1 MPLVS
6 KSAQIRLATTSDE
19 IARCYPVMHQ
29 LRPTLLEGDFVA
41 RIQLQQSEG
50 YRLACLEHNGCIVSL
65 AGFRIFSVIY
75 SGRTLYVDDL
85 ITDAAYRSQGF
96 GEAMMNWLVEHA
108 AKQSCDTF
116 SLDSGTSRQQTHAF
130 YFRHGLRI
138 TAFHFQMP
146 LK

>member
-1 MPLVS
+1 MP
-6 KSAQIRLATTSDE
+6 KPAQIQLATTPDE
-19 IARCYPVMHQ
+19 IARCYPLMHQ
-29 LRPTLLEGDFVA
+29 LRPALLEEDFVA

-50 YRLACLEHNGCIVSL
+50 YRLACLEHNDCIVSL

-96 GEAMMNWLVEHA
+96 GEAMMNWLVGHA
-108 AKQSCDTF
+108 AQQSCDTF
-116 SLDSGTSRQQTHAF
+116 SLDSGTSRHQTHAF